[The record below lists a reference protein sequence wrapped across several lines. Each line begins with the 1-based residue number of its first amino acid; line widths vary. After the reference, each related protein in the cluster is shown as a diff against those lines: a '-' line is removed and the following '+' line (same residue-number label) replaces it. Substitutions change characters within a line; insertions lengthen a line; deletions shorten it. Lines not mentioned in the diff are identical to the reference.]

1 MADPRSRPAA
11 RSAVGRLD
19 RQAMR
24 LAAVRTYQREAVTRI
39 GYMVRGGL
47 GVDDLARA
55 VTEFVATAIDVP
67 RCAVVEVLPD
77 DPDHL
82 LVRAGVGLDG
92 VPPGSV
98 LEAGALSLSGYTLM
112 VGRPVVVRDLSK
124 ERRFRSRL
132 LEQLNVAS
140 GMAVVIA
147 GPDRTPYGALSVLAD
162 EPRVFTRACVQF
174 LQSVAEV
181 LGAAIQR
188 CRAEEALAAERA
200 RLELRVAERTQD
212 LGEAN
217 RRLRALSKRLIDLQE
232 EERRHLARE
241 LHDEIGQSLTVIR
254 MSLDGLAEAVGEE
267 SLAARVRE
275 DAARVDDLIAQI
287 RALSLDLR
295 PAMLDD
301 LGLPA
306 AVRWYAERVA
316 ERAGLAFELK
326 VRGTESGLPPNIAI
340 ACFRVA
346 QEAVTNVVRHARAR
360 RLRIAIAFGRWAVA
374 LCVRDD
380 GIGFDPD
387 AVRRISGRDMGVG
400 LLGMQERAMLLG
412 GRFRIDTAVG
422 KGTAVRAVFPLRRR
436 DDKKGGSDERV
447 GAGPSCG

>member
-1 MADPRSRPAA
+1 
-11 RSAVGRLD
+11 VGRLD
-19 RQAMR
+19 RRAMR

-55 VTEFVATAIDVP
+55 ATEFVATAIDVP
-67 RCAVVEVLPD
+67 RCAVVEALPD

-98 LEAGALSLSGYTLM
+98 LEAGPLSLSGYTLM
-112 VGRPVVVRDLSK
+112 VGRPVVVRDLAK

-140 GMAVVIA
+140 GMSVVIA

-162 EPRVFTRACVQF
+162 EPRVFARACVQF

-181 LGAAIQR
+181 LAAAIQR
-188 CRAEEALAAERA
+188 CRAEETLAAERA

-316 ERAGLAFELK
+316 ERAGLAFEPK
-326 VRGTESGLPPNIAI
+326 VRGTGSGPP
-340 ACFRVA
+340 
-346 QEAVTNVVRHARAR
+346 
-360 RLRIAIAFGRWAVA
+360 
-374 LCVRDD
+374 
-380 GIGFDPD
+380 
-387 AVRRISGRDMGVG
+387 
-400 LLGMQERAMLLG
+400 
-412 GRFRIDTAVG
+412 
-422 KGTAVRAVFPLRRR
+422 
-436 DDKKGGSDERV
+436 
-447 GAGPSCG
+447 